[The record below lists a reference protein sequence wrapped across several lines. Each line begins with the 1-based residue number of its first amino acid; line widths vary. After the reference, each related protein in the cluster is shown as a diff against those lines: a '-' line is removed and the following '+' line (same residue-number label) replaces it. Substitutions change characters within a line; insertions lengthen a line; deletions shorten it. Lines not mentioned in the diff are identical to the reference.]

1 MFVIYGVAYR
11 FDYVLSQFVEEETW
25 LIGMYDNFFDAWN
38 AAINEHCDGVIE
50 ELLEDGTFRH
60 VAAF

>member
-1 MFVIYGVAYR
+1 MFVVYGIAYR
-11 FDYVLSQFVEEETW
+11 FDGIQFIEEETW

-38 AAINEHCDGVIE
+38 AAINKHCDSVIE
-50 ELLEDGTFRH
+50 ELLEDGTFKH